1 VDIERERGMARKRKV
16 AKRTNGPT
24 CSICSGA
31 MKLRG
36 TIPPAHIFPE
46 LRTYQCSGCG
56 HLRTVEDE
64 AEFAAFEVR
73 QAA

>member
-1 VDIERERGMARKRKV
+1 MARKRKT
-16 AKRTNGPT
+16 AKRTSGPM
-24 CSICSGA
+24 CSICFGGMA
-31 MKLRG
+31 LRG

-64 AEFAAFEVR
+64 AEFAAFEIR